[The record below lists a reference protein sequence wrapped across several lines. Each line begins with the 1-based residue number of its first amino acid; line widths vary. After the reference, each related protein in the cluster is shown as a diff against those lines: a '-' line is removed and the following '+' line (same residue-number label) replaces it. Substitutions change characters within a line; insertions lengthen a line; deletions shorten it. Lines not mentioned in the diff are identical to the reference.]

1 MPTLSKRIYE
11 FGPYRLDTSERIL
24 LRGGRPVALP
34 PKAFDVLL
42 MLVESSGHIVEKD
55 ELMNRVWADSFV
67 EEGNLKVTVSVLRKA
82 LEEGGQYIETV
93 PRRGYRFV
101 ASVKELSTE
110 SGPLVVRE
118 RTTSSVTIEESEEG
132 EEEEPSKFPAA
143 RSNSKTRLQVAIA
156 FVVVVGLAVSGSLLW
171 VNRRA
176 PGSGLKS
183 IAVLPF
189 KPLVAEN
196 RDEALELGM
205 ADATITKL
213 SNIKQLIV
221 RSTGSILKYHDVEQD
236 PLAIGREQNVDL
248 LLEGKV
254 QRSGDNLRV
263 TVQLVRVS
271 DGLPLWADNFDEKF
285 TNIFSV
291 QDSISRRV
299 VEALALELSG
309 EQRQQLAKRYTDNIE
324 AYNLYLQGR
333 FFWNKFSEDG
343 LKKSIEYYKQAIAL
357 DPEYALAYT
366 GLSIAYNVQGAYGIV
381 PPVDTWI
388 EARRTAQ
395 KAVDLADSLPEAHT
409 ALGGIKLLYEW
420 DWPVAEKE
428 LKRAI
433 ELNPNYADAHELYGF
448 YFWVVGELDHGLSEI
463 KRARELAPVSP
474 IINLDLSTVFYYQNN
489 YGEAINAYRK
499 AQEIDPNILG
509 PTFLPGQIYERNGEY
524 GRAVEECQGALS
536 AFGRDAGVL
545 SALGYVYGVSGSRRQ
560 AQEVINEL
568 ETMWKARYFSPFVIA
583 LAYAGVGDKNQAFVW
598 LTKAYESRDPQ
609 LIWLK
614 VEPQFENLRADPR
627 FQALLRRMGITQ

>member
-1 MPTLSKRIYE
+1 MNTLAKRIYE
-11 FGPYRLDTSERIL
+11 FGPYRLDTAERVL
-24 LRGGRPVALP
+24 LRGGQPVALA

-42 MLVESSGHIVEKD
+42 VLVESSGHIVEKD
-55 ELMNRVWADSFV
+55 QLMNRVWADSFV

-82 LEEGGQYIETV
+82 LEDGPFIETV

-101 ASVKELSTE
+101 ATVKEVSSE
-110 SGPLVVRE
+110 SASLVVRE

-132 EEEEPSKFPAA
+132 EEHELAKAPAA
-143 RSNSKTRLQVAIA
+143 KISSKTRVQVAIA
-156 FVVVVGLAVSGSLLW
+156 LVVVVGLAVAGFLLW
-171 VNRRA
+171 INRPA
-176 PGSGLKS
+176 PAPELKS

-189 KPLVAEN
+189 KPLLAEN

-221 RSTGSILKYHDVEQD
+221 RSTGSILKYRDVEQD

-271 DGLPLWADNFDEKF
+271 DGLPLWADKFDEKF

-299 VEALALELSG
+299 AEALALELSG
-309 EQRQQLAKRYTDNIE
+309 EQKQQITKRYTDNIE

-343 LKKSIEYYKQAIAL
+343 LKKAIEYFKQAIAL
-357 DPEYALAYT
+357 DPDYALAYT
-366 GLSIAYNVQGAYGIV
+366 GLSVAYNVQGAYGIV
-381 PPVDTWI
+381 PPAETWT

-420 DWPVAEKE
+420 DWPIAEKE

-448 YFWVVGELDHGLSEI
+448 YFWVVGELDDAFSEI

-474 IINLDLSTVFYYQNN
+474 VINLDLSTMFYYQTN
-489 YGEAINAYRK
+489 YEEAIKAYRK
-499 AQEIDPNILG
+499 TQEIDPNILA
-509 PTFLPGQIYERNGEY
+509 PTFLLGQIYERNGEY

-536 AFGRDAGVL
+536 AFGRDPGVL
-545 SALGYVYGVSGSRRQ
+545 SALGYVYGVNGSRRQ
-560 AQEVINEL
+560 AQEIINEL
-568 ETMWKARYFSPFVIA
+568 EAMWKARYFSPSVIA
-583 LAYAGVGDKNQAFVW
+583 LAYAGVGNKDQAFVW

-614 VEPQFENLRADPR
+614 VEPQFQTLRPDPR
-627 FQALLRRMGITQ
+627 FQALLRRMGIPQ